1 MTGPVRVLP
10 PASVNIIKQPDSVL
24 KSAFP
29 RCPGIV
35 YNHIVYRSVGKDC
48 IFRTPVSKV
57 PFKITKMSVSVNGTL
72 VLRLL
77 TQQSSVL

>member
-24 KSAFP
+24 RSAFP

-35 YNHIVYRSVGKDC
+35 YNHIVYRIGVF

-57 PFKITKMSVSVNGTL
+57 PSYKITKMSAFVNGTL
-72 VLRLL
+72 DLHLL